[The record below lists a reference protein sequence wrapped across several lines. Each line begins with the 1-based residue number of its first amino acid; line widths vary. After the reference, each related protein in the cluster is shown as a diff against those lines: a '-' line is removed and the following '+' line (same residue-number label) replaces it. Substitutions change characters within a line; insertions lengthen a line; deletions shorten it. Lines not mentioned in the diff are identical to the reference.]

1 MSKVFFNN
9 MVVSPGQI
17 LAGRYRLVRV
27 AGGEAAFLR
36 WVAQDL
42 ELDNVEVEL
51 AFMPPEVSGSG
62 RTMAEVRAAAAE
74 SLKLLHDGI
83 ASARAFVD
91 METIPFFV
99 FDHVDGRPLPQCLD
113 EWGRLGEAEA
123 KAMLAP
129 IASALDYAH
138 EKGIVHGDLRP
149 SNIVVDEEA
158 VPTIVGFCVSGAVRE
173 ALARTRGGA
182 AAGAVSWM
190 SPEQLM
196 GEAPT
201 AAQDIYS
208 FAAIA
213 YESMAGHPPFYRG
226 QVEYQVMHGA
236 AEPLEPETP
245 FTRAVMRA
253 LSKNP
258 AERPATCAE
267 LMAGDM
273 PQVEMPE
280 VVSAVAVKVS
290 KARKPSAPQG
300 QGRAAGEGAAPAQE
314 RPAPIR
320 VLPGVIPPPGAV
332 PPGAFPPDGLPPGVM
347 PPPGAMPPGA
357 QQRHRQQRTPPVP
370 VKARRKV
377 PTPEEIEAR
386 KKRLD
391 AVEHRRR
398 RQREAYERLEIADA
412 AFKEEQARAAAR
424 KALWALAGIV
434 VIAVVVILF
443 ASLGGKTNIELA
455 NAPVRKTFTAEEL
468 GRFSQFQGIEFGRVI
483 AEMPKEGDPIVFG
496 TTTNTV
502 GKVGLDGR
510 IFEVELAEPIYKVF
524 PQVRITLVDTEG
536 GRRISG
542 LTFERNGE
550 VIKAARAK
558 KVVSKIASH
567 IEQEYGIDM
576 GDTQTTINDAYFGQ
590 RYSDDF
596 IDIRISSVVAP
607 DSTSISFSIESRAV
621 RAMEIVVAR

>member
-1 MSKVFFNN
+1 MRTIIGRNVRGNGLKGIFPRDIEE
-9 MVVSPGQI
+9 PGQFEGGQNI
-17 LAGRYRLVRV
+17 GCVIGTHQLRLENGIFKIQLYKRVGLHLHAFPAVADSFQSPLGQHLLQHRVIGIGKHNSVVRF
-27 AGGEAAFLR
+27 E
-36 WVAQDL
+36 
-42 ELDNVEVEL
+42 
-51 AFMPPEVSGSG
+51 
-62 RTMAEVRAAAAE
+62 
-74 SLKLLHDGI
+74 
-83 ASARAFVD
+83 
-91 METIPFFV
+91 
-99 FDHVDGRPLPQCLD
+99 
-113 EWGRLGEAEA
+113 
-123 KAMLAP
+123 
-129 IASALDYAH
+129 
-138 EKGIVHGDLRP
+138 
-149 SNIVVDEEA
+149 IVVQKPLGVLYALETAETQQVRLA
-158 VPTIVGFCVSGAVRE
+158 HVGN
-173 ALARTRGGA
+173 
-182 AAGAVSWM
+182 
-190 SPEQLM
+190 Q
-196 GEAPT
+196 
-201 AAQDIYS
+201 AQ
-208 FAAIA
+208 
-213 YESMAGHPPFYRG
+213 
-226 QVEYQVMHGA
+226 V
-236 AEPLEPETP
+236 
-245 FTRAVMRA
+245 
-253 LSKNP
+253 
-258 AERPATCAE
+258 
-267 LMAGDM
+267 
-273 PQVEMPE
+273 
-280 VVSAVAVKVS
+280 
-290 KARKPSAPQG
+290 
-300 QGRAAGEGAAPAQE
+300 
-314 RPAPIR
+314 
-320 VLPGVIPPPGAV
+320 
-332 PPGAFPPDGLPPGVM
+332 GL
-347 PPPGAMPPGA
+347 
-357 QQRHRQQRTPPVP
+357 RHRQQRTPPVP

-434 VIAVVVILF
+434 VVAVAVILF

-483 AEMPKEGDPIVFG
+483 AETPKEGDPIVFG

-550 VIKAARAK
+550 VIKAERAK